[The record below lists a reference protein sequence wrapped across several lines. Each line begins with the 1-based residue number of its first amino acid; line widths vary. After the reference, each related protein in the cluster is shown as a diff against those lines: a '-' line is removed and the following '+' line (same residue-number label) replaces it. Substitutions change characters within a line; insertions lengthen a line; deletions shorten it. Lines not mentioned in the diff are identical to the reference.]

1 MKYIFK
7 QIDNTSG
14 HFAETTV
21 EFSADSLTDILQHF
35 EMFIRGSGFHAT
47 GTLEFVDYEDPYTT
61 PKFECAEE
69 NYEDE
74 DLECVEEDY
83 EDEDLECVEEDF
95 EDENLNHE
103 WTQTLRDDSEWP
115 FPKQRPGDL
124 NSDNTGSAVMDWT
137 AAQLIRPPKMKDIC
151 PVCKIDTKTMSTHE
165 CWDKNCPKGK
175 DAN

>member
-7 QIDNTSG
+7 QVDDISG
-14 HFAETTV
+14 HNAETTI
-21 EFSADSLTDILQHF
+21 EFSADTLSTILEHF
-35 EMFIRGSGFHAT
+35 EMFIRGSGFHPT

-74 DLECVEEDY
+74 NEET
-83 EDEDLECVEEDF
+83 
-95 EDENLNHE
+95 HE

-137 AAQLIRPPKMKDIC
+137 AAQLIRPPKMEDVC
-151 PVCKIDTKTMSTHE
+151 PVCKIDMKTMLNHE
-165 CWDKNCPKGK
+165 CWDNNCPKGK

>member
-7 QIDNTSG
+7 QVDDISG
-14 HFAETTV
+14 HNAETTI
-21 EFSADSLTDILQHF
+21 EFSADTLSTILEHF
-35 EMFIRGSGFHAT
+35 EMFIRGSGFHPT
-47 GTLEFVDYEDPYTT
+47 GILEFVDYEDPYTT

-69 NYEDE
+69 NYED
-74 DLECVEEDY
+74 DDVEET
-83 EDEDLECVEEDF
+83 
-95 EDENLNHE
+95 HE

-124 NSDNTGSAVMDWT
+124 NSDSTGSAVMDWT
-137 AAQLIRPPKMKDIC
+137 AAQLIRPPKMEDIC
-151 PVCKIDTKTMSTHE
+151 PVCKIDTQTMLNHE

>member
-7 QIDNTSG
+7 QVDDISG
-14 HFAETTV
+14 HNAETTI
-21 EFSADSLTDILQHF
+21 EFSADTLSTILEHF

-69 NYEDE
+69 NYEDDDVE
-74 DLECVEEDY
+74 DDEET
-83 EDEDLECVEEDF
+83 
-95 EDENLNHE
+95 HE

-124 NSDNTGSAVMDWT
+124 NSDTTGSAVMDWT
-137 AAQLIRPPKMKDIC
+137 AAQLIRPPKMEDVC
-151 PVCKIDTKTMSTHE
+151 PVCKIDMKTMLNHE
-165 CWDKNCPKGK
+165 CWDNNCPKGK

>member
-7 QIDNTSG
+7 QVDDISG
-14 HFAETTV
+14 HNAETTI
-21 EFSADSLTDILQHF
+21 EFSADTLSTILEHF
-35 EMFIRGSGFHAT
+35 EMFIRGSGFHPT

-69 NYEDE
+69 YYEDE
-74 DLECVEEDY
+74 EGYLSSPESAEE
-83 EDEDLECVEEDF
+83 
-95 EDENLNHE
+95 HE

-124 NSDNTGSAVMDWT
+124 NSDTTGSDVMDWT
-137 AAQLIRPPKMKDIC
+137 AAQLIRPPKMEDIC
-151 PVCKIDTKTMSTHE
+151 PVCKIDTQTMLNHE

>member
-7 QIDNTSG
+7 QVDDISG
-14 HFAETTV
+14 HNAETTI
-21 EFSADSLTDILQHF
+21 EFSADTLSTILEHF
-35 EMFIRGSGFHAT
+35 EMFLRGSGFHAT

-69 NYEDE
+69 YYEDDDVE
-74 DLECVEEDY
+74 DDEET
-83 EDEDLECVEEDF
+83 
-95 EDENLNHE
+95 HE

-124 NSDNTGSAVMDWT
+124 NSDTTGPAVMDWT
-137 AAQLIRPPKMKDIC
+137 AAQLIRPPKMEDIC
-151 PVCKIDTKTMSTHE
+151 PVCKIDMKTMLNHE
-165 CWDKNCPKGK
+165 CWDNNCPKGK

>member
-7 QIDNTSG
+7 QIDDISG
-14 HFAETTV
+14 ANAVTTV
-21 EFSADSLTDILQHF
+21 EFSADYLPDILEHV
-35 EMFIRGSGFHAT
+35 EMFLRGSGFIVS
-47 GTLEFVDYEDPYTT
+47 GKLDFVDYEDPYTT

-74 DLECVEEDY
+74 ENDPAYEFDNGPLTEEQ
-83 EDEDLECVEEDF
+83 
-95 EDENLNHE
+95 LNQIKKTHE

-124 NSDNTGSAVMDWT
+124 NSDSTGPAVMDWT
-137 AAQLIRPPKMKDIC
+137 AAQLIRPPKMEDVC
-151 PVCKIDTKTMSTHE
+151 PVCKIDNQTMLNHE

>member
-7 QIDNTSG
+7 QVDNISG
-14 HFAETTV
+14 HNAETTI
-21 EFSADSLTDILQHF
+21 EFSADTLSTILEHF
-35 EMFIRGSGFHAT
+35 EMFIRGSGFHPT

-74 DLECVEEDY
+74 NEET
-83 EDEDLECVEEDF
+83 
-95 EDENLNHE
+95 HE

-137 AAQLIRPPKMKDIC
+137 AAQLIRSPKMKDVC
-151 PVCKIDTKTMSTHE
+151 PVCTIDTQTMLNYE
-165 CWDKNCPKGK
+165 CWDSNCPKGK

>member
-7 QIDNTSG
+7 QVDDISG
-14 HFAETTV
+14 HNAETTI
-21 EFSADSLTDILQHF
+21 EFSADTLSTILEHF
-35 EMFIRGSGFHAT
+35 EMFIRGSGFHPT
-47 GTLEFVDYEDPYTT
+47 GILEFVDYEDPYTT

-74 DLECVEEDY
+74 NEET
-83 EDEDLECVEEDF
+83 
-95 EDENLNHE
+95 HE

-137 AAQLIRPPKMKDIC
+137 AAQLIRPPKMEDVC
-151 PVCKIDTKTMSTHE
+151 PVCKIDMKTMLNHE
-165 CWDKNCPKGK
+165 CWDNNCPKGK